1 MSAGQPELSDG
12 TQALRALLVR
22 FLLEASPDD
31 PRFAQLIAAMEQVV
45 SVAREG
51 LDQGWRQDLASMKA
65 DLGKV
70 RQAVADTST
79 LSLPRIEGLLAQS
92 DSQLAA
98 LLKSS
103 EERSQ
108 AQLAKLGALVTQ
120 LAERV
125 QKLEAQIQKLSTGR
139 P

>member
-1 MSAGQPELSDG
+1 MSAEQPELSDG
-12 TQALRALLVR
+12 THALRALLVR
-22 FLLEASPDD
+22 FLVEASPDD
-31 PRFAQLIAAMEQVV
+31 PRFAQVIAAMEQVV
-45 SVAREG
+45 RVAREG
-51 LDQGWRQDLASMKA
+51 LDQGWRQDLASVKA

-70 RQAVADTST
+70 RQMVEGTTTA
-79 LSLPRIEGLLAQS
+79 SLPHIAELLTQS

-108 AQLAKLGALVTQ
+108 AQLARLGALVTQ

-125 QKLEAQIQKLSTGR
+125 QKLEAQIQKLSPAR
-139 P
+139 S